1 MEARASF
8 SGAPVSKTFVA
19 GILVLVAMGLAAMGG
34 YVAKG
39 LTSSGA
45 AASQNVTV
53 HAAPGTVLRQD
64 RESTPA
70 AEPPGYIPHEFTPRP
85 AAPHMQADPCF
96 IPQLAGTG

>member
-45 AASQNVTV
+45 AASQNVSV
-53 HAAPGTVLRQD
+53 HAAPGTVRSVRRTGQNP
-64 RESTPA
+64 RTCGNTP
-70 AEPPGYIPHEFTPRP
+70 GNCGWWRH
-85 AAPHMQADPCF
+85 
-96 IPQLAGTG
+96 